1 VADKEHA
8 AGAAPGAADAGIH
21 RGHRDR
27 MRRRALEEG
36 LDGFADHE
44 VLELLLFAVLP
55 RVNTNP
61 VAHRLLARFGS
72 LSAVLEADPNDLA
85 TVPGIGRNGARF
97 LTTLPQVAR
106 RYMHDRVRRT
116 NPRLSDPDTVAAYV
130 MPLMAGRAEEV
141 VYLLCLDA
149 QCRVRFPALVASGTV
164 VEAHVHP
171 RQAVETALRHR
182 AASAILAHNHP
193 AGEATP
199 SGADHRMTRRI
210 AEALGSVGVPL
221 LDHVIVAGERVFSF
235 EKEGLLPNVVR

>member
-1 VADKEHA
+1 LGEKEHA
-8 AGAAPGAADAGIH
+8 AGGAPEPALH

-27 MRRRALEEG
+27 MRRRALEDG

-61 VAHRLLARFGS
+61 IAHRLLARFGS

-85 TVPGIGRNGARF
+85 TVTGVGRRGAQF
-97 LTTLPQVAR
+97 LAGMPHLAR
-106 RYMHDRVRRT
+106 RYMHDRVRRE
-116 NPRLSDPDTVAAYV
+116 NPRLTDPDAVAAYV
-130 MPLMAGRAEEV
+130 TPLMAGRTEEV
-141 VYLLCLDA
+141 IYVLCLDA

-164 VEAHVHP
+164 TEAHLHP
-171 RQAVETALRHR
+171 RQAVEMALRHR

-193 AGEATP
+193 AGEAMP
-199 SGADHRMTRRI
+199 SGADHRMTQRV
-210 AEALGSVGVPL
+210 AEALASVGVPL

>member
-1 VADKEHA
+1 VAEREHA
-8 AGAAPGAADAGIH
+8 AGAAEPADEAIH

-72 LSAVLEADPNDLA
+72 LSAVLEADPADLA

-97 LTTLPQVAR
+97 LTTLPHVAR